1 MEIASKLHTIDWII
15 LSVTLIFIVAYGT
28 YVTRKNANVTDYIKG
43 GSDSKWWTI
52 GLSVMA
58 TQASAITFL
67 STPGQAFH
75 SGMGFVQ
82 FYFGL
87 PIAMIIICVV
97 FIPIYHKLKVYT
109 AYEFLEGRF
118 DLKTRSLAAILF
130 LIQRGLAAG
139 ITIFAPAIIL
149 SAVLDW
155 DLLTLNI
162 IIGFLVIIYTVSG
175 GTKAVNVTQK
185 QQMIIIF
192 IGMLIAFFMIMSQ
205 LPENITFTN
214 ALEIAG
220 ASNKM
225 EVLDFSFDLSNRY
238 TVWTGILG
246 GTFLMLSYFGTD
258 QSQVQRYLS
267 GKSVRESQLGLIF
280 NGLLKVPMQFFIL
293 LIGVMVFVFYQ
304 FNASPL
310 NFNPGANEEVLKS
323 EFVEEYQQLEAEHT
337 IIENDKRL
345 LFSDGF
351 QLEEK
356 DRIQALNKRD
366 LELKEAAKEIIKK
379 VDEKNTLKKIESND
393 KDYVF
398 IHFILNNLP
407 RGLIGLLLAVI
418 LSAAMSSTAS
428 ELNALASTTAIDL
441 YKRNVKEEKSE
452 EHFVKASKWFTL
464 LWGLIAIS
472 VACIANLFDNLI
484 QLVNIIGSIFYG
496 NVLGIFLLAFFFK
509 KVKGNAVF
517 IAALITQ
524 ILICSIYYFGIYQL
538 ESQGL
543 EPIISYLWLNFIG
556 CILVLFFSLLFVF
569 KAINNQSKIVLIITS
584 LAIFKITYDI
594 LNDVSL
600 NIAHVVT
607 LIILFLFLGYFN
619 IDKKLNYEKE
629 NN

>member
-1 MEIASKLHTIDWII
+1 MEIASKLHVVDWII
-15 LSVTLIFIVAYGT
+15 LSVTLISIVSYGT

-87 PIAMIIICVV
+87 PIAMVIICVV

-149 SAVLDW
+149 SAVLGW

-310 NFNPGANEEVLKS
+310 NFNPTVNDAIANSKYIS
-323 EFVEEYQQLEAEHT
+323 EYQQLEAEH
-337 IIENDKRL
+337 IQIENTKKL
-345 LFSDGF
+345 LFIDGF

-356 DRIQALNKRD
+356 QQIQDLNERD
-366 LELKEAAKEIIKK
+366 LAIKAKSKLIIDKIDKE
-379 VDEKNTLKKIESND
+379 NTLDKIESND

-428 ELNALASTTAIDL
+428 ELNALASTTAMDL
-441 YKRNVKEEKSE
+441 YKRNVKGEKSDA
-452 EHFVKASKWFTL
+452 HYVTASKWFTL
-464 LWGLIAIS
+464 AWGIVAIS
-472 VACIANLFDNLI
+472 IACVANLFENLI
-484 QLVNIIGSIFYG
+484 ELVNIIGSIFYG

-509 KVKGNAVF
+509 KVNGNAVF
-517 IAALITQ
+517 KAALITQ
-524 ILICSIYYFGIYQL
+524 VLICLIFYFGIYNL
-538 ESQGL
+538 EDQGL
-543 EPIISYLWLNFIG
+543 DPIISYLWLNFIG
-556 CILVLFFSLLFVF
+556 CILVSFFSLLFVF
-569 KAINNQSKIVLIITS
+569 KSINMQSKLTLIITS

-594 LNDVSL
+594 FNDVSL
-600 NIAHVVT
+600 NIIHVVT
-607 LIILFLFLGYFN
+607 LIILFFFLGFFN
-619 IDKKLNYEKE
+619 FDKTTINDK
-629 NN
+629 

>member
-1 MEIASKLHTIDWII
+1 MEITSKLHYIDWII

-310 NFNPGANEEVLKS
+310 NFNPTANEAVQNS
-323 EFVEEYQQLEAEHT
+323 EYLAEYQELEKEHT

-351 QLEEK
+351 QAEEK
-356 DRIQALNKRD
+356 ERIQELNTRD
-366 LELKEAAKEIIKK
+366 LELKESAKTIIKK
-379 VDEKNTLKKIESND
+379 VDEKSIKKIESND

-441 YKRNVKEEKSE
+441 YKRNVREDKSE
-452 EHFVKASKWFTL
+452 EHYVKASKWFTL
-464 LWGLIAIS
+464 AWGIIAIS

-496 NVLGIFLLAFFFK
+496 NVLGIFLLAFF
-509 KVKGNAVF
+509 VKFVRGNAVF
-517 IAALITQ
+517 VAALITQ
-524 ILICSIYYFGIYQL
+524 ALIITVFL
-538 ESQGL
+538 L
-543 EPIISYLWLNFIG
+543 DWLPYLWLNLLG
-556 CILVLFFSLLFVF
+556 CALVMGIAIIIQTFMPSKDNYTDDF
-569 KAINNQSKIVLIITS
+569 KTVEI
-584 LAIFKITYDI
+584 
-594 LNDVSL
+594 
-600 NIAHVVT
+600 
-607 LIILFLFLGYFN
+607 
-619 IDKKLNYEKE
+619 
-629 NN
+629 